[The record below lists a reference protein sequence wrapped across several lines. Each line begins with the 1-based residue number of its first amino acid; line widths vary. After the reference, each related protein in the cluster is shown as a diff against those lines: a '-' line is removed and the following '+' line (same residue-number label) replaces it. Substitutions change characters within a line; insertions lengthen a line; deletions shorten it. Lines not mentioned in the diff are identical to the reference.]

1 MVAFCKALTIENTYF
16 IIRDANNDVVLKVR
30 NNILT
35 SNKTLTKEEILHI
48 QKTNPNLTIIE

>member
-16 IIRDANNDVVLKVR
+16 IIRDVNNDVVLKVR

-35 SNKTLTKEEILHI
+35 SNKKLSKEEILHI